1 MAQLVLCF
9 VSPYQNQGV
18 GRAVFLSGDFED
30 EPVSKFM
37 QVVDRTEFQV
47 V

>member
-9 VSPYQNQGV
+9 VSLYQNQDV
-18 GRAVFLSGDFED
+18 SRAVFLSGDF